1 MKTPEPFSTS
11 EEPLL
16 RDGAHLRQLARRL
29 VADDHLAEDLVQ
41 DGLLKSLGRVF
52 RDPIH
57 KERWLQRT
65 VRNSAAESRRHA
77 ANAAAR
83 ERITARE
90 EALPSSEEVALRLE
104 AIDLVLQSLRKLYE
118 PYRSTLTHLFIDE
131 RSPREVARLEGVAEN
146 VVYKR
151 QQRGLE
157 MMRADLDRRAGGR
170 EGWMVPCLALARRPA
185 GSVVETLRS
194 WTRASPLAVAAVA
207 GTLLGIGLIALLREH
222 GSPAA
227 DTSDSALSP
236 AAGIVARAET
246 LPADGP
252 QRAPASNAP
261 IEVRV
266 VRADTQQP
274 VPAARIDWS
283 PLPDDEA
290 AEERIREWIAQG
302 RIEEEMRVNQNVMV
316 AEADGSAL
324 VPLVREGVLVV
335 ASSEGLWGFAIA
347 RPGATSLVR
356 VEVYPDKD
364 LEVLVLDK
372 DGRPVEQASVSL
384 SALGY
389 YGEDLVTDLTDAQGQ
404 ARLRHAGFAEESR
417 KSRSPLLVDL
427 SVGVPLGTW
436 DINREG
442 TPIVFRLAQPVAYAN
457 VHLVDA
463 DTRAP
468 LSGRTAINAHGAI
481 LSAVD
486 GFARVPIPVGQTIRW
501 ECDTMRTV
509 KPDPEVGATVPGEHV
524 TVTLTCRPPLE
535 RFACSK
541 ISGRLLALDESALT
555 DQSISLHYAEES
567 ECSGLI
573 TFTRTDERG
582 YFELDSKCLELSMG
596 SDLWLA
602 DDLGGQLVRLRKDLH
617 LPSLG
622 DTDLGNIVL
631 PTHDTLVQGR
641 VVDSY
646 GTPITGAQIQ
656 YLTAQSGEPLG
667 YRRLVTHSLAD
678 GWFKL
683 PKDHSEKDPDDV
695 LLVTH
700 PSYGPWRRT
709 LGGQDAD
716 LVVNLEQPRRL
727 AGKVLLHP
735 SVSYENVWVEA
746 SCIEADLGWIKYHD
760 YRENPPVS
768 SVRSRLDASG
778 AFELEGLGSGEYF
791 FAVTYFGED
800 AFNYFY
806 LAPPTLFSARFSLE
820 NDDPRARA
828 LQMIDLSSS
837 VRFQRFD
844 FLDTS
849 GATVWHGELEVDGD
863 DDYSTFIQDGEAYI
877 PVQRG
882 ARILVSSKEH
892 YPKTIDAWH
901 EHRVVLDPRPVLNF
915 ELAGGLPELDNGFD
929 LCLRVTAMD
938 GSDPVNLDF
947 YPEEPT
953 TCLSPDRAGWLG
965 TYLIQVGNDE
975 EECGP
980 ALRAPGAPESTI
992 LLSPPDPKLVR
1003 LAIGELRARQKE

>member
-274 VPAARIDWS
+274 VPAARIAWS
-283 PLPDDEA
+283 PLPDDPA
-290 AEERIREWIAQG
+290 AEEHIREWIEQG
-302 RIEEEMRVNQNVMV
+302 RIEEETRGNQNVMA

-335 ASSEGLWGFAIA
+335 ASSEGLWGFALA
-347 RPGATSLVR
+347 SPGATSPVR

-372 DGRPVEQASVSL
+372 DGRAVEEASVSL
-384 SALGY
+384 KALGY
-389 YGEDLVTDLTDAQGQ
+389 YGKDFVTDLTDGHGR
-404 ARLRHAGFAEESR
+404 ARLRHAGFAETSR
-417 KSRSPLLVDL
+417 KSRSPSLVDIH
-427 SVGVPLGTW
+427 VGVPLGTW
-436 DINREG
+436 DINRDG
-442 TPIVFRLAQPVAYAN
+442 TPIVIRLDQQVAYAN

-468 LSGRTAINAHGAI
+468 LSGRTEFDANGFQ
-481 LSAVD
+481 LSAID
-486 GFARVPIPVGQTIRW
+486 GFARIPIPVGEELRWGCGERRAFEKPKTI
-501 ECDTMRTV
+501 
-509 KPDPEVGATVPGEHV
+509 ATIPGEHV
-524 TVTLTCRPPLE
+524 NVTLASNPPLE
-535 RFACSK
+535 RFACAQ
-541 ISGRLLALDESALT
+541 ISGRLLNADSEPLAHRAIALHCAETSEYGGIITRADT
-555 DQSISLHYAEES
+555 DDLGS
-567 ECSGLI
+567 
-573 TFTRTDERG
+573 FK
-582 YFELDSKCLELSMG
+582 LDSKCRNLSMG
-596 SDLWLA
+596 CDLWLA
-602 DDLGGQLVRLRKDLH
+602 DDQGRPLVRLRKDLH
-617 LPSLG
+617 LASQGSTELG
-622 DTDLGNIVL
+622 EIVL
-631 PTHDTLVQGR
+631 PPHESLASGR
-641 VVDSY
+641 VLASDGS
-646 GTPITGAQIQ
+646 PIVGAQVQ
-656 YLTAQSGEPLG
+656 YLAALDGEDLG
-667 YRRLVTHSLAD
+667 YRRLETHTVTNGCFDFPVDFVKRNSAA
-678 GWFKL
+678 
-683 PKDHSEKDPDDV
+683 V

-700 PSYGPWRRT
+700 PGYGPWRRELST
-709 LGGQDAD
+709 LGGD
-716 LVVNLEQPRRL
+716 VVVKLDPARRL
-727 AGKVLLHP
+727 TGQVLLDP
-735 SVSYENVWVEA
+735 SVPHENVWVEA
-746 SCIEADLGWIKYHD
+746 SCVESDLGWIEYHHEPG
-760 YRENPPVS
+760 REAPVS
-768 SVRSRLDASG
+768 LVRSRLDASG
-778 AFELEGLGSGEYF
+778 AFQLEGLGSGEYF
-791 FAVTYFGED
+791 FAVTYYGDD
-800 AFNYFY
+800 AFNYY
-806 LAPPTLFSARFSLE
+806 WLAPPTLFSARFSLE
-820 NDDPRARA
+820 SDDPRGRD
-828 LQMIDLSSS
+828 LQAIDISTR
-837 VRFQRFD
+837 VRFQHYEF
-844 FLDTS
+844 FDTS
-849 GATVWHGELEVDGD
+849 GDAVVHGELEVDGD
-863 DDYSTFIQDGEAYI
+863 DNYSTFIQDGAAYL

-882 ARILVSSKEH
+882 ARILVSSKGH
-892 YPKTIDAWH
+892 FPKTIDAWH
-901 EHRVVLDPRPVLNF
+901 EQRVVLDPRPVLNF